1 MPISVDQ
8 IVVQLTRHMTDEQKL
23 AFITRFAKERRNPN
37 VALLLCLFL
46 GGIGAH
52 YYYMGRIG
60 KGILCS
66 LFAWTLAPL
75 IVSLFACSRIRM
87 NVQRHNIAKAIE
99 LAQVHSPG
107 LQVDFASNS
116 ITLEPLYPI
125 GRTVLAVALGYV
137 VMLVAQLGGDT
148 ALTAVAPELIPQ
160 PDVPPDPLYFVFR
173 LVVGFFFIAAGG
185 YIAAL
190 LAGRFEMVHALS
202 VGALSIAAS
211 ILEAIYFAGEQPLW
225 YSIALMFL
233 SIPSAL
239 VGGYFRARQVEGP
252 RVQAAAA
259 D

>member
-8 IVVQLTRHMTDEQKL
+8 IVVQLTAHMPDEQKL
-23 AFITRFAKERRNPN
+23 MFITRFAKERRNPN
-37 VALLLCLFL
+37 VAMLLCLFL

-52 YYYMGRIG
+52 HYYMGRMG
-60 KGILCS
+60 KGIVSS
-66 LFAWTLAPL
+66 LFAWTLVPL
-75 IVSLFACSRIRM
+75 ILSLFTCSKIRM
-87 NVQRHNIAKAIE
+87 NVQRHNIARAIE
-99 LAQVHSPG
+99 LAQVYCPG

-148 ALTAVAPELIPQ
+148 ALTAMAPSMMPQ
-160 PDVPPDPLYFVFR
+160 PDVPPDPAYFAFR
-173 LVVGFFFIAAGG
+173 LGVGFFFIAMGG
-185 YIAAL
+185 YVAAL
-190 LAGRFEMVHALS
+190 MAGRFEMVHALS
-202 VGALSIAAS
+202 VGALSIAAG
-211 ILEAIYFAGEQPLW
+211 ILEALYYPGEQPLW

-252 RVQAAAA
+252 GAQAAAA